1 MKTTQR
7 PDNHEALAALFD
19 TWLQRAKAKFQS
31 ARQEPDEKGRLQIE
45 HGATCYFNC
54 AQELLQLL
62 QAGDMPA
69 DPGVRKS
76 VTGRKGDDQQA
87 INPRIADMNQPGIAW
102 YNTAEPRIEAA
113 YTTRGAEL
121 QIAFSEGLPNGYED
135 FWIPFSAPTGQALG
149 WVKFCYVTT
158 TQQKALFAATEWR
171 SASEPAPALQDRL
184 ELPLAP
190 LLEGFSPER

>member
-7 PDNHEALAALFD
+7 PDNHEALAALCD

-69 DPGVRKS
+69 DLQLEEVERGTISRPS
-76 VTGRKGDDQQA
+76 
-87 INPRIADMNQPGIAW
+87 
-102 YNTAEPRIEAA
+102 
-113 YTTRGAEL
+113 TRGS
-121 QIAFSEGLPNGYED
+121 Q
-135 FWIPFSAPTGQALG
+135 T
-149 WVKFCYVTT
+149 
-158 TQQKALFAATEWR
+158 
-171 SASEPAPALQDRL
+171 
-184 ELPLAP
+184 
-190 LLEGFSPER
+190 